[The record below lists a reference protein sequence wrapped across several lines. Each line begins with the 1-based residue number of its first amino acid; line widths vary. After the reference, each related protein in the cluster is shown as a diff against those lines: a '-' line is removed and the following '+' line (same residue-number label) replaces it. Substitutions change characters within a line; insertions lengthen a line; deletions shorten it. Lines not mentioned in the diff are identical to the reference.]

1 MIFLIAIFN
10 YINHPSIIAI
20 KNLTNTSIF
29 SFPKISVDDAI
40 KEIRKLNP
48 RKATQNTDIPDKK
61 LKQNTDIF
69 GTYICN
75 FYNDCVDKGVFPSI
89 LKDANKRIQRTQI

>member
-48 RKATQNTDIPDKK
+48 RKAT
-61 LKQNTDIF
+61 
-69 GTYICN
+69 
-75 FYNDCVDKGVFPSI
+75 
-89 LKDANKRIQRTQI
+89 